1 MTASTVVAGS
11 ARDHRQRP
19 NFRQRRVVAF
29 TARLR
34 HAKITPSPRHGGDL
48 AGRASNRLK
57 QGQIFGMADF

>member
-11 ARDHRQRP
+11 AREHRQRP

-29 TARLR
+29 TARLPY
-34 HAKITPSPRHGGDL
+34 AKITPSSPYSGDL
-48 AGRASNRLK
+48 AGRAPNRLK

>member
-29 TARLR
+29 TARWR
-34 HAKITPSPRHGGDL
+34 HAKITPSPRPGGDF
-48 AGRASNRLK
+48 ARRAPNRLK
-57 QGQIFGMADF
+57 QGRIFETADL